1 MIMIITMII
10 IIAIIYIIFII
21 NIVIINITDI
31 ILIDIIVVIISPN
44 LQLISL
50 IILVRF
56 MSLLFI
62 YFSLPFKNYNHSC
75 LVFVG
80 VGEVITAIGWVCH
93 FAVAV

>member
-1 MIMIITMII
+1 MIMIVTMII

-21 NIVIINITDI
+21 NIVIINI

-62 YFSLPFKNYNHSC
+62 YFMLPFKNYNHSC

-93 FAVAV
+93 FVVAV